1 MSPKGEDVCISF
13 LKVKMLFQAT
23 LNMKYT
29 FEYLINCQKF
39 HINIHILTFSN
50 EKQLNI
56 KIFISEYFTLYS
68 ILYIF

>member
-1 MSPKGEDVCISF
+1 
-13 LKVKMLFQAT
+13 MLFQAT

-39 HINIHILTFSN
+39 HINIYIYIYIYIYILTFSN

-56 KIFISEYFTLYS
+56 KMFISEYFTQYTDS